1 MSAKQTH
8 FTTNQQH
15 AIDDAGRNILVSASA
30 GSGKTTVLVER
41 VIQKILHKIDVDK
54 LLIVTFTEAAASEM
68 RERIQTALQQA
79 LINSDEPQQRQY
91 LSQQLSQLPVAHIST
106 LHAFCLQ
113 MIQRYYYVIDL
124 DPVFRLLTDD
134 TETVLLRE
142 DVWSDLREQL
152 YQDQPAFAQLTANF
166 SSDRS
171 DDGLT
176 DLVMRLYDF
185 ANANPEPDQWLA
197 QLAQAYH
204 LTTTEPTKGQF
215 FEQQLLAILQEELTQ
230 AQQDLKSG
238 QAVAEEQQLDKLVT
252 CLDTDQQQV
261 AALLAQLKTTSW
273 NELRQ
278 QFLDFKW
285 QRAPSLTKLDELAK
299 AAKNTAMDF
308 RKQAK
313 TRVAALGTD
322 YFGLTAEQLVH
333 VMGQAEQLVK
343 QLVEVVTS
351 FGQAFRA
358 EKQRR
363 HLLDFSDLEHFTL
376 AILTADNASG
386 VQTRTALQQQFN
398 EVLVDEYQDTNRL
411 QEEILTTVAQ
421 AEPGN
426 MFMVGDVKQS
436 IYAFRLA
443 DPSLFLHKYNQF
455 AQMDNPNQRIILA
468 ENFRSVANIDD
479 FTNLVFSQLM
489 DETVGEMVYD
499 DSAKLVAGAKYPA
512 DTTVTA
518 ELLVYEADTATT
530 DDDTAAVPEQFI
542 LDDKAQGQAALVGQR
557 IQELMATGEIY
568 DRKSGEKRK
577 IRYQDI
583 ALLTPTRKNN
593 LIIVDWFKRLGI
605 PVVVTGAQSYF
616 QTTEIQIMMALL
628 SVVDNPYQDIPLVS
642 VLRSPIVGLDENEL
656 AFLRINRRTGD
667 YYQAVLDFQQNFL
680 PIAAPEFQQKLYAK
694 VDRFLGQLNQFRELA
709 RQNQLVTLIWTIY
722 NETGFL
728 DYVGGMPA
736 GAQRQANL
744 HALYERAHTYEAS
757 SFKGL
762 FQFVRFI
769 KQMQEKDKDLGEAPA
784 KAITDAVSVMTIHGS
799 KGLEFPVVFLMD
811 ATHQFNQAN
820 SRGQYVLDDR
830 FGIGIT
836 YLDPEKRIE
845 INLPQKK
852 IAQTLTQRRQSAEEM
867 RLLYVAI
874 TRTEQQLFVVGSYP
888 NREKAIATWEKAFQ
902 SQHLVL
908 NASLRSSVN
917 NFMDWLG
924 MCLIRHPKFEQQL
937 LTQTNQ
943 FKGLDNDKTQFKV
956 RFYSATDVLPAEMTT
971 AVDKTNWPEKFA
983 LAAQQGDFTSL
994 NVDQLD
1000 QVINLRYPFQAAT
1013 ETTAY
1018 QAVSEVKRLFDD
1030 PTNSEMNALI
1040 VDADEKTQG
1049 VHRYVAQDFAVP
1061 QFMQTTTQVP
1071 PTAVGTATHLVLQE
1085 IDLHTPPTA
1094 ASITALIKRLVA
1106 KNILTNT
1113 VAEKIKTANILR
1125 FFDSDLGQQLLA
1137 QPDQLV
1143 REAPFSLL
1151 LPATQLFTDFAAEDP
1166 AQILIHGIMDGYLVT
1181 PEQVILFDYKT
1192 DYVPQTNAAAKV
1204 QQLKQRY
1211 AGQLNLYAA
1220 ALSRILQ
1227 RPVTHKYLYLLASGD
1242 LLAI

>member
-1 MSAKQTH
+1 MSAKTN
-8 FTTNQQH
+8 FTASQQH
-15 AIDDAGRNILVSASA
+15 AVTDAGRNILVSASA

-41 VIQKILHKIDVDK
+41 VIQKILHGTNVDE
-54 LLIVTFTEAAASEM
+54 LLVVTFTEAAASEM
-68 RERIQTALQQA
+68 RDRIQTALQKA
-79 LINSDEPQQRQY
+79 LAASEEPKQRQH
-91 LSQQLSQLPVAHIST
+91 LSQQLSRLAVAHIST

-113 MIQRYYYVIDL
+113 LIERYYYVIDL

-134 TETVLLRE
+134 TEVILLRE
-142 DVWSDLREQL
+142 DVWSDLRETL
-152 YQDQPAFAQLTANF
+152 YGDSPAFAQLTANF
-166 SSDRS
+166 SNDRS

-185 ANANPEPDQWLA
+185 ANANPEPTKWLA
-197 QLAQAYH
+197 QLAAAYH
-204 LTTTEPTKGQF
+204 ITVAEPTASTFYQ
-215 FEQQLLAILQEELTQ
+215 QQLLPLLQEELTQ
-230 AQQDLKSG
+230 ASQNLSSA
-238 QAVAEEQQLDKLVT
+238 QAIAAEQQLDKLVA
-252 CLDTDQQQV
+252 CLIADQQQV
-261 AALLAQLKTTSW
+261 AALQAQLTSATW
-273 NELRQ
+273 DELRQ
-278 QFLDFKW
+278 QFLTFKLK
-285 QRAPSLTKLDELAK
+285 RAPSLRNLDDEAK
-299 AAKNTAMDF
+299 VAKTTATDF

-313 TRVAALGTD
+313 QRVSAIGDA
-322 YFGLTAEQLVH
+322 YFGLSADRLIEVMGQTEQLVT
-333 VMGQAEQLVK
+333 QLVAV
-343 QLVEVVTS
+343 VEQ

-386 VQTRTALQQQFN
+386 VQTRTALQRQFS

-411 QEEILTTVAQ
+411 QETILTTVAQ
-421 AEPGN
+421 SDPGN

-443 DPSLFLHKYNQF
+443 DPSLFLDKYHQF
-455 AQMDNPNQRIILA
+455 AQADSADQRIILA

-479 FTNLVFSQLM
+479 FTNLIFSQLM
-489 DETVGEMVYD
+489 DQTVGEMAYD

-512 DTTVTA
+512 DLPATT
-518 ELLVYEADTATT
+518 ELLVYEADTATAE
-530 DDDTAAVPEQFI
+530 DGIPEQFA
-542 LDDKAQGQAALVGQR
+542 LDDKAQGQVALVAQR
-557 IQELMATGEIY
+557 IKQLVDHGQVY
-568 DRKSGEKRK
+568 DRKNEQLRP

-583 ALLTPTRKNN
+583 VLLTPTRKNN

-605 PVVVTGAQSYF
+605 PVVVNGAQSYF

-628 SVVDNPYQDIPLVS
+628 SVIDNPYQDIPLVS
-642 VLRSPIVGLDENEL
+642 VLRSPIVGLNENEL

-667 YYQAVLDFQQNFL
+667 YYQAVLDFQQNFV
-680 PIAAPEFQQKLYAK
+680 PMGAPEFQQQLYAK
-694 VDRFLGQLNQFRELA
+694 IDRFLGQLDQFRELA

-744 HALYERAHTYEAS
+744 HALYERAHAYEAS

-784 KAITDAVSVMTIHGS
+784 QTVEDAVSVMTIHGS

-811 ATHQFNQAN
+811 ATHQFNQDN
-820 SRGQYVLDDR
+820 LRGQYILDDR
-830 FGIGIT
+830 FGIGVT
-836 YLDPEKRIE
+836 YLDPDKRIE
-845 INLPQKK
+845 INLPQKQ
-852 IAQTLTQRRQSAEEM
+852 IAYTLARRRQAAEEM
-867 RLLYVAI
+867 RLLYVAL
-874 TRTEQQLFVVGSYP
+874 TRAEQQLFIVGSYP
-888 NREKAIATWEKAFQ
+888 NREKALANWQKAFQ

-908 NASLRSSVN
+908 NAGLRSGIN

-924 MCLIRHPKFEQQL
+924 MCLVRHPQFDQSL
-937 LTQTNQ
+937 LTQVNS
-943 FKGLDNDKTQFKV
+943 FSGLAQDQTQFKV
-956 RFYSATDVLPAEMTT
+956 HFYTANDVLPAEMTT
-971 AVDKTNWPEKFA
+971 EIDQTNWPDKFA
-983 LAAQQGDFTSL
+983 AAARTTDFTSL

-1000 QVINLRYPFQAAT
+1000 QVLNLRYPFQAAT
-1013 ETTAY
+1013 QTTAY

-1030 PTNSEMNALI
+1030 PTNSEMNPLL
-1040 VDADEKTQG
+1040 VDAGEKAPG

-1085 IDLHTPPTA
+1085 VDLHTAPTA
-1094 ASITALIKRLVA
+1094 ASIAQLIKELVA
-1106 KNILTNT
+1106 QNIIAAP
-1113 VAEKIKTANILR
+1113 VAKQIKSAHILR
-1125 FFDSDLGQQLLA
+1125 FFASDLGQQLLA
-1137 QPDQLV
+1137 QPDNVV

-1151 LPATQLFTDFAAEDP
+1151 LPATQLFTDFAPDDP

-1181 PEQVILFDYKT
+1181 SDQVILFDYKT
-1192 DYVPQTNAAAKV
+1192 DYVPQTNAAPKIN
-1204 QQLKQRY
+1204 QLKQRY

-1220 ALSRILQ
+1220 ALARILQ

-1242 LLAI
+1242 SLAV